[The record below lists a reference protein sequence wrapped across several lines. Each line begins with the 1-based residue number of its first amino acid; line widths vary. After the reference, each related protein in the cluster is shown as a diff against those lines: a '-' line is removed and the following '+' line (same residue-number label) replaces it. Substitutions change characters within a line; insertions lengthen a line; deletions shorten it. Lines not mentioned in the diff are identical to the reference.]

1 MPRRLGRGVRASGKK
16 GDMTDGTKDTK
27 ARRRRK
33 AHWRTQMCG
42 PGRSIPKRIRVRGT
56 FVKVRR
62 KASPN
67 YELPL

>member
-1 MPRRLGRGVRASGKK
+1 
-16 GDMTDGTKDTK
+16 MTDEIENPK

-42 PGRSIPKRIRVRGT
+42 PGRTVPRRIRVRGT
-56 FVKVRR
+56 FVTIRPR
-62 KASPN
+62 KTSN